1 VVSGQWAGISVSVW
15 LQIDSRQAS
24 MYQGVSGQ
32 WLVYQ
37 IDSIRC
43 IVFGGSVLCR
53 CIYPSWCQVDSW
65 QVGSR

>member
-1 VVSGQWAGISVSVW
+1 MGVSGLCQVDSIRD
-15 LQIDSRQAS
+15 QIDSRQAS

-32 WLVYQ
+32 ASMYQ

-65 QVGSR
+65 QVDSR